1 MYVHDIRIAGGQVVS
16 VFTGETFAADVLLTG
31 SSISGVVPP
40 GTGGEAAER
49 IDAAGR
55 LIVPGFLDAHMH
67 VESSFLTPAA
77 FAWLTLPRGT
87 TTVLADPHEIVNVAG
102 RTAMQWMIDA
112 GRGTPQTQLWGVPSC
127 VPALAGFEHSGAH
140 LDPEDV
146 DELLRWEGVRALAEV
161 MDYRAVVSGDRRMHA
176 IIEVARDQGVLL
188 DGHCPGLSGEELSR
202 YMATGIDSDHTKNT
216 PEVMVEKARL
226 GMTVMLQEKC
236 LEPEAMQALLALPQ
250 LPPVCLV
257 TDDLAADHIVAKG
270 HLDHIARTA
279 VAAGLPALDVLRALT
294 WTPAQRLRLPD
305 RGIVAPG
312 KRADLLLLD
321 GPLEDFAVH
330 SVIAGG
336 RLVAAEGRAT
346 YEEPHPGAHPFAG
359 SVHVAELPEDEY
371 QWRVDLPD
379 GRHRFRGLRVN
390 PVDTY
395 TEPAEIELQ
404 VTGGTVA
411 WEGHTALCWVRNRHG
426 RDHTACVPV
435 TGMDLGDGAVTT
447 TYAHDSHN
455 LVTLGTT
462 RHSMRAAAAA
472 VLADDGGVAV
482 ARDGAVTA
490 RLPLGVGGVMSTAPA
505 TEVADSSRDVRDELG
520 AWGWRHRNPFMS
532 VSTLTLAVSPT
543 MKITDLGLVDV
554 LARDWAPQVLDCCH

>member
-1 MYVHDIRIAGGQVVS
+1 MHDIRISGGRVVS
-16 VFTGETFAADVLLTG
+16 VFTGETFAADVLVTG
-31 SSISGVVPP
+31 SDISGVVPP
-40 GTGGEAAER
+40 GTGGEAAR
-49 IDAAGR
+49 TIDATGR
-55 LIVPGFLDAHMH
+55 LIVPGFIDAHMH
-67 VESSFLTPAA
+67 IESSFLTPAP

-102 RTAMQWMIDA
+102 RAAMRWMIDA
-112 GRGTPQTQLWGVPSC
+112 GQATPQTQVWGVPSC

-140 LDPEDV
+140 LDASDV
-146 DELLRWEGVRALAEV
+146 DDLLKWDGVRALAEV
-161 MDYRAVVSGDRRMHA
+161 MDYRAVVSGDPRMHSVIEAAREHGA
-176 IIEVARDQGVLL
+176 IL

-216 PEVMVEKARL
+216 PEVVVEKARL

-236 LEPEAMQALLALPQ
+236 LEPEVVRALLALPQ
-250 LPPVCLV
+250 LPPLCLV
-257 TDDLAADHIVAKG
+257 TDDLAADHILSHG
-270 HLDHIARTA
+270 HLDHIGRVA
-279 VAAGLPALDVLRALT
+279 VAAGLPALDALRALT

-305 RGIVAPG
+305 RGVVAPG
-312 KRADLLLLD
+312 KRADLVLLD
-321 GPLEDFAVH
+321 GALEDFAVDTVL
-330 SVIAGG
+330 SGG
-336 RLVAAEGRAT
+336 RVVASGGRAA
-346 YEEPHPGAHPFAG
+346 YDEPAPADHPFAR
-359 SVHVAELPEDEY
+359 SVHVPGLPDDEY
-371 QWRVDLPD
+371 RWRVDLAD
-379 GRHRFRGLRVN
+379 GRHRFRALRVN

-395 TEPAEIELQ
+395 TEPTEIELDVVDGLVQ
-404 VTGGTVA
+404 
-411 WEGHTALCWVRNRHG
+411 WEGRTALCWVRNRHG

-462 RHSMRAAAAA
+462 VTSMRAAAQA
-472 VLADDGGVAV
+472 VLADEGGVAV

-490 RLPLGVGGVMSTAPA
+490 RLSLGVGGVMSAA
-505 TEVADSSRDVRDELG
+505 SAQHVADASSRVRDELG

-554 LARDWAPQVLDCCH
+554 LARDWTPQVLDSCH